1 MGWLTF
7 TFTLQKKFK
16 AMFGE
21 SLEVVRIHQQQ
32 ENLKFMS
39 HFKGKFIIKAGKRVE
54 KKRGSDA
61 KLPVE
66 FYHLRQNGSA
76 LCTRLIQIKGDASL
90 LCSAFC
96 YILIVPFETDDDS
109 ESGIIYVWIGSK
121 ATSEDSKLVQD
132 IAETK
137 FNNPWYSL
145 QVINEGE
152 EPQNFFWVALNG
164 KKPYETGEIENYLK
178 RQLSLI

>member
-39 HFKGKFIIKAGKRVE
+39 HFKGKFIIKSGKRIDR
-54 KKRGSDA
+54 KKDKNV

-76 LCTRLIQIKGDASL
+76 LCSRLIQIKTDASL
-90 LCSAFC
+90 LNSAFC
-96 YILIVPFETDDDS
+96 YILFVPFETEDDS

-121 ATSEDSKLVQD
+121 ASEEDSKLVQE

-137 FNNPWYSL
+137 FNSPWYSL
-145 QVINEGE
+145 QVISEGE
-152 EPQNFFWVALNG
+152 EPQNFFWVAIGG
-164 KKPYETGEIENYLK
+164 KKAHETGK
-178 RQLSLI
+178 DFKMQRDHGSF